1 MVIPAMTTTAIR
13 RLLAA
18 PFAHLMAPDGLP
30 RRFTSLVQDC
40 TFLGVIHGL
49 EHQLAM
55 VMATTLGVVLVKL
68 IALEVMQNLTAYQ
81 RDHVVQIELA
91 LVSARPPSDNVTR
104 HVAG

>member
-1 MVIPAMTTTAIR
+1 
-13 RLLAA
+13 
-18 PFAHLMAPDGLP
+18 
-30 RRFTSLVQDC
+30 
-40 TFLGVIHGL
+40 
-49 EHQLAM
+49 M

-91 LVSARPPSDNVTR
+91 LVSARPPSVNVTR